1 MTTNISTKSRAEI
14 AALPSPGPQILD
26 APTFNGQTRELGER
40 QVELGPGTLFSRF
53 QIVSR
58 IGAGGMGEVYK
69 VWDPS
74 LKRHVAIKILLRE
87 KIATEEMLRRF
98 AREACAAS
106 ALNHPNIITVY
117 EIGHADLDNAVVD
130 FMAMELIEGETL
142 RSFLS
147 RSLEMPK
154 ALHYLAQIA
163 DGLAKAH
170 AAGILHRDLKPE
182 NIMIT
187 SDGFAKILDFGLAR
201 TAVPD
206 NGGSDAEGETR
217 SATITL
223 PGTVAGTIG
232 YMSPEQVRGSAIDQ
246 RSDIFSFGCILYE
259 VLTRRRPFQGNSAVD
274 TFHKIVYEPPKPIG
288 EVDPPVSDALRRVTL
303 KCLGKNPEERYQ
315 SAKEI
320 AIDLREIRREY
331 ESGDHSSNVISG
343 PRSTRGTRPRAFWL
357 WIAGLVLILT
367 TTAVIWSRLAPGRKS
382 PERGGL
388 ESMTIERLP
397 STSNVLSAAISIDG
411 RYIAHVESSARGEVL
426 FVRQVATGSEIEAA
440 PADGKSY
447 GELSFSPDGE
457 YVRYVHDGAL
467 RQSPALGGAGKILI
481 DNFSYPVSFSPDG
494 KRCVFV
500 RAGSLFL
507 AQSDGSGERR
517 IGSATKG
524 EEYVRPVWSPQGDA
538 IACTR
543 RSQRM
548 VETGNMWIEL
558 LKPQTVDSGPAVSV
572 SAILGERWYQIT
584 SMSWLP
590 DASGIALSATRRA
603 LVEKQLYEIS
613 YPEGRTRRLT
623 NDLFE
628 YEGAGITGDG
638 RVLVSEQTDKR
649 SSVWLIPRDR
659 PELARKIVEGVG
671 SIRNL
676 AASPDGDII
685 YSASS
690 AGGGSDI
697 WRMALDGTRRKQL
710 TDDPASDGM
719 PAVSPDGR
727 TIAFMSSRTGQLT
740 IWTMDAD
747 GAHQTQI
754 TTEGRDVRP
763 WFSPDGKWLVYNSRG
778 PGGSFL
784 YRITARGGKPSP
796 IRTSWTLVPA
806 ISPDGRFIAAVD
818 KDRKLGVI
826 SATDGSPIRS
836 FNEQSI
842 NEIRWTKDSRAIAF
856 VRNKAPV
863 DGLSSSAG
871 PSIYLQHLD
880 GRPAEKIVDVS
891 PDEIVAFDWTPD
903 GKSILVAR
911 VANQKSVVMLKN
923 FR

>member
-1 MTTNISTKSRAEI
+1 
-14 AALPSPGPQILD
+14 
-26 APTFNGQTRELGER
+26 
-40 QVELGPGTLFSRF
+40 
-53 QIVSR
+53 
-58 IGAGGMGEVYK
+58 MGEVYK
-69 VWDPS
+69 AYDSS
-74 LKRHVAIKILLRE
+74 LKRHVALKILPRDTV
-87 KIATEEMLRRF
+87 ATEEMPRRF
-98 AREACAAS
+98 AREARAAS
-106 ALNHPNIITVY
+106 SLNHPNIVTVY
-117 EIGHADLDNAVVD
+117 EIGHDLVDDSRVD
-130 FMAMELIEGETL
+130 FIVMELVEGETL
-142 RSFLS
+142 RSILS
-147 RSLEMPK
+147 RRLEIPT

-187 SDGFAKILDFGLAR
+187 ADGFAKILDFGLAR
-201 TAVPD
+201 TSRPEFEK
-206 NGGSDAEGETR
+206 GESDGETR
-217 SATITL
+217 SDTITS
-223 PGTVAGTIG
+223 PGRVMGTIG
-232 YMSPEQVRGSAIDQ
+232 YMSPEQVRGLGVDQ
-246 RSDIFSFGCILYE
+246 RSDIFSLGCVLYE
-259 VLTRRRPFQGNSAVD
+259 VLTRRRPFQGSSEVD
-274 TFHKIVYEPPKPIG
+274 TFHKIVYEAPAPIG

-303 KCLGKNPEERYQ
+303 KSLAKNPDDRFQ

-331 ESGDHSSNVISG
+331 ESGVHSSSVISV
-343 PRSTRGTRPRAFWL
+343 PRPARTRDARASWL

-367 TTAVIWSRLAPGRKS
+367 TAAFIWSRLAPGRKP

-397 STSNVLSAAISIDG
+397 ATSNVLSAAISPDG
-411 RYIAHVESSARGEVL
+411 RYIAHVESSAGGEVL

-481 DNFSYPVSFSPDG
+481 DKFSYPVSFSPDG

-524 EEYVRPVWSPQGDA
+524 EEYVRPAWSPQGDA

-543 RSQRM
+543 RSQRI

-558 LKPQTVDSGPAVSV
+558 LKPQAVDSDPAVSV
-572 SAILGERWYQIT
+572 PAILGERWYLIT

-628 YEGAGITGDG
+628 YEGAGITADG

-649 SSVWLIPRDR
+649 SSLWLIPRDR

-671 SIRNL
+671 LIRNL

-747 GAHQTQI
+747 GAHQTQL

-763 WFSPDGKWLVYNSRG
+763 WFSPDGRWLVYNSRG

-784 YRITARGGKPSP
+784 YRITAGGGKPSE
-796 IRTSWTLVPA
+796 IRSSWTLVPA

-826 SATDGSPIRS
+826 SATDGSPVRS

-863 DGLSSSAG
+863 DGLTSSAG
-871 PSIYLQHLD
+871 PSIYLQRLD
-880 GRPAEKIVDVS
+880 GGPAEKIVDVS
-891 PDEIVAFDWTPD
+891 PDEIVAFDLTPD